1 MIKYT
6 RFFITFLLAVAA
18 LSARSQTTAT
28 TSSPYSRYGLGDLS
42 PGVLPQN
49 MGMGGIATAT
59 NRING
64 YMNINPLNPSSY
76 SQIRIMTIDA
86 GLYANRVTY
95 SQNGQASKT
104 DANFSIN
111 HITFA
116 VPVTKKSALSFG
128 LLPYSQ
134 LGYNYRQSI
143 KGFGTGSAIDTNTVN
158 YLYNGEGGLTK
169 AYFGYGIGIGKHLSV
184 GANVSYIWGNLKQS
198 QSTELPNLPAA
209 LNSKVEDK
217 NSIGG
222 LNYDY
227 GVQYMIDFSSSKH
240 LTLGYS
246 ASANS
251 KLNAENSYIVS
262 QYKLDGSGVASLP
275 VDSIIKRQGVS
286 NKIQLP
292 QINHFGVSFQDEGKY
307 LIGADYS
314 MGKWSNY
321 SIGGVNQGL
330 LDSKTLNIGGQYTPN
345 NNAIGNYWAT
355 IDYRLGV
362 ILNQT
367 YLNVPNPDNPG
378 FTNIK
383 STAITLGLG
392 LPLRPYYQNTF
403 YKVNVSAELGQ
414 RGVLKGG
421 LIKENYITLRIG
433 FTLNDRWFQK
443 LKFD

>member
-6 RFFITFLLAVAA
+6 KFFITFLLAVAA
-18 LSARSQTTAT
+18 LGARSQTTST
-28 TSSPYSRYGLGDLS
+28 TSSPYSRYGLGDIS
-42 PGVLPQN
+42 SGVLPQN
-49 MGMGGIATAT
+49 AGMGGIATAT

-64 YMNINPLNPSSY
+64 YMSINPLNPSSY
-76 SQIRIMTIDA
+76 SQIRTMAIDA
-86 GLYANRVTY
+86 GLYANRVTFN
-95 SQNGQASKT
+95 QNGQASKT
-104 DANFSIN
+104 DANFSIS

-134 LGYNYRQSI
+134 LGYNYKQSI
-143 KGFGTGSAIDTNTVN
+143 KGFGTGSPVDTNVVN

-198 QSTELPNLPAA
+198 QSTELPALTGA
-209 LNSKVEDK
+209 LNSRVEDN
-217 NSIGG
+217 NSISG

-227 GVQYMIDFSSSKH
+227 GAQYTIDFSTTRH

-251 KLNAENSYIVS
+251 KLNTTNTYIVS
-262 QYKLDGSGVASLP
+262 QYMLTSGVAGLP
-275 VDSIIKRQGVS
+275 VDSTVSRQGVQ

-307 LIGADYS
+307 LVGIDYS

-321 SIGGVNQGL
+321 SVGGVSQGL
-330 LDSKTLNIGGQYTPN
+330 LDSKTLNIGGQFTPN
-345 NNAIGNYWAT
+345 RDAIGNYWAT
-355 IDYRLGV
+355 IDYRLGA
-362 ILNQT
+362 IFNQS
-367 YLNVPNPDNPG
+367 YLNVKNPDNAD

-383 STAITLGLG
+383 STALTLGLG

-403 YKVNVSAELGQ
+403 YKVNISAEVGQ
-414 RGVLKGG
+414 RGTLKGG
-421 LIKENYITLRIG
+421 LIKENYINLRIG

>member
-6 RFFITFLLAVAA
+6 KFFITFLLAVAA
-18 LSARSQTTAT
+18 LGARSQTT

-49 MGMGGIATAT
+49 AAMGGIATAT

-64 YMNINPLNPSSY
+64 YMSINPLNPSSY
-76 SQIRIMTIDA
+76 SQIRTMAIDA

-95 SQNGQASKT
+95 NQNGQASKT
-104 DANFSIN
+104 DANFSIS

-116 VPVTKKSALSFG
+116 VPITKKSAISFG

-143 KGFGTGSAIDTNTVN
+143 RGFGTGSPVDTNTVN
-158 YLYNGEGGLTK
+158 YRYNGEGGLTK
-169 AYFGYGIGIGKHLSV
+169 AYFGYGIGIGKHLTV

-198 QSTELPNLPAA
+198 QSTELPKLPGA
-209 LNSKVEDK
+209 LNSKIEDN
-217 NSIGG
+217 NSISG

-227 GVQYMIDFSSSKH
+227 GAQYMIDFSTTKR

-251 KLNAENSYIVS
+251 KLNTQNSYIVS
-262 QYKLDGSGVASLP
+262 QYFLNADGVAGLP
-275 VDSIIKRQGVS
+275 VDSTISRQGVQ

-307 LIGADYS
+307 LVGVDYS

-345 NNAIGNYWAT
+345 RDAIGNYWAT

-362 ILNQT
+362 IFNQS
-367 YLNVPNPDNPG
+367 YLNVKNPDNADY
-378 FTNIK
+378 TNIK
-383 STAITLGLG
+383 STALTFGMG

-403 YKVNVSAELGQ
+403 YKVNISAEIGQ

-421 LIKENYITLRIG
+421 LIRENYINLRIG

>member
-6 RFFITFLLAVAA
+6 KFFITFLLAVAA
-18 LSARSQTTAT
+18 LGARSQST

-49 MGMGGIATAT
+49 AAMGGIATAT

-64 YMNINPLNPSSY
+64 YMSINPLNPSSY
-76 SQIRIMTIDA
+76 SQIRTMAIDA

-95 SQNGQASKT
+95 NQNGQASKT
-104 DANFSIN
+104 DANFSIS

-116 VPVTKKSALSFG
+116 VPITKKSAISFG

-143 KGFGTGSAIDTNTVN
+143 RGFGTGSPVDTNTVN

-169 AYFGYGIGIGKHLSV
+169 AYFGYGIGIGKHLTV

-198 QSTELPNLPAA
+198 QSTELPKLPGA
-209 LNSKVEDK
+209 LNSKIEDN
-217 NSIGG
+217 NSISG

-227 GVQYMIDFSSSKH
+227 GAQYMIDFSTTKR

-251 KLNAENSYIVS
+251 KLNTQNSYIVS
-262 QYKLDGSGVASLP
+262 QYFLSSDGVASLP
-275 VDSIIKRQGVS
+275 VDSTISRQGVQ

-307 LIGADYS
+307 LVGVDYS

-330 LDSKTLNIGGQYTPN
+330 LDSKTLNIGGQFTPN
-345 NNAIGNYWAT
+345 RDAIGNYWAT

-362 ILNQT
+362 IFNQS
-367 YLNVPNPDNPG
+367 YLNVKNPDNADY
-378 FTNIK
+378 TNIK
-383 STAITLGLG
+383 STALTLGMG

-403 YKVNVSAELGQ
+403 YKVNISAEIGQ

-421 LIKENYITLRIG
+421 LIRENYINLRIG

>member
-6 RFFITFLLAVAA
+6 KFFITFLLAVGA
-18 LSARSQTTAT
+18 LGARSQSTQT

-64 YMNINPLNPSSY
+64 YMTINPLNPSSY
-76 SQIRIMTIDA
+76 SQIRIMAIDA
-86 GLYANRVTY
+86 GLYGNRVTFN
-95 SQNGQASKT
+95 QNNQASKT
-104 DANFSIN
+104 DANFSIS

-116 VPVTKKSALSFG
+116 VPITKKSAISFG

-134 LGYNYRQSI
+134 LGYNYNQSI
-143 KGFGTGSAIDTNTVN
+143 KGFGTGSPVDTNTVN
-158 YLYNGEGGLTK
+158 YRYNGEGGLTK
-169 AYFGYGIGIGKHLSV
+169 AYFGYGIGIGKHVTV
-184 GANVSYIWGNLKQS
+184 GANLSYIWGNLKQT
-198 QSTELPNLPAA
+198 QSTELPKLPGA
-209 LNSKVEDK
+209 LNSRIEDN
-217 NSIGG
+217 NSISG
-222 LNYDY
+222 LNYDF
-227 GVQYMIDFSSSKH
+227 GAQYNIDFSLTKR

-251 KLNAENSYIVS
+251 KLSTQNSYIVS
-262 QYKLDGSGVASLP
+262 QYLLNSNGVASLP
-275 VDSIIKRQGVS
+275 LDSLISRQGVQ

-292 QINHFGVSFQDEGKY
+292 QINHFGISFQEEGKY
-307 LIGADYS
+307 LVGVDYS

-330 LDSKTLNIGGQYTPN
+330 LDSKTLNIGGQFTPN
-345 NNAIGNYWAT
+345 RDAIGNYWAT
-355 IDYRLGV
+355 VDYRLGA
-362 ILNQT
+362 IFNQS
-367 YLNVPNPDNPG
+367 YLNVSNPDNTG

-383 STAITLGLG
+383 STALTFGFG

-403 YKVNVSAELGQ
+403 YKVNISAEVGQ
-414 RGVLKGG
+414 RGTLRGG
-421 LIKENYITLRIG
+421 LIKENYINVRIG

>member
-95 SQNGQASKT
+95 NQNGQASKT

-116 VPVTKKSALSFG
+116 VPVTKTSALSFG

-143 KGFGTGSAIDTNTVN
+143 KGFGTGSPIDTNTVH

-217 NSIGG
+217 NSISG

-227 GVQYMIDFSSSKH
+227 GVQYMFDFSSSKH

-251 KLNAENSYIVS
+251 KLNTDNSYIVS

-275 VDSIIKRQGVS
+275 VDSIINRQGVS

-292 QINHFGVSFQDEGKY
+292 QINHFGVAFQDEGKY
-307 LIGADYS
+307 LVGVDYS

-330 LDSKTLNIGGQYTPN
+330 LDSKTLNVGGQYTPN

-403 YKVNVSAELGQ
+403 YKINVSAELGQ

-421 LIKENYITLRIG
+421 LIKENYVTLRIG